1 MLRALLPFVA
11 GIVAAEYYLLPSAFV
26 WVGFAVS
33 GAIAIAG
40 RSSLCAAAA
49 LCCFGWGAAQ
59 WNAPAEDDVPRG
71 VRTVFALAAEGA
83 GEGRITAWRDD
94 DGQWREADV
103 RVVLRG
109 DSTLAP
115 QPGER
120 YVVRTRLY
128 GLHAGSSYGRLM
140 RSRGFGGRVYLS
152 ERQVLWRRTPQPAGL
167 HAAAAERMRRLGLT
181 GRTHALCA
189 AMAAGDRS
197 GLTAPMRGLFARSGA
212 SHLLAVS
219 GLHAGIVFMLA
230 NLLLRWLVLLR
241 RGHLLRNGLVV
252 ALVWFYAAVTGFSPS
267 VVRAALMCSAL
278 QFALASGSL
287 YAGGNALAA
296 AAFAMLACRPAALY
310 DIGFQLSFLSV
321 AAILACGVPLCRRL
335 RTGRRAIDVPVAAA
349 VVSAVATVAT
359 APLAAHTFGTVSFAA
374 VAVNAVAVPLATVVV
389 GTGVLWRAVPL
400 PWAAYV
406 LRPAA
411 EAAASALLW
420 IVERTAALPWA
431 AARWCPDT
439 GTVAAI
445 YLGFLIATLLAG
457 CRERKKTVSL
467 RP

>member
-140 RSRGFGGRVYLS
+140 RSRGFGGRV
-152 ERQVLWRRTPQPAGL
+152 
-167 HAAAAERMRRLGLT
+167 
-181 GRTHALCA
+181 
-189 AMAAGDRS
+189 
-197 GLTAPMRGLFARSGA
+197 
-212 SHLLAVS
+212 
-219 GLHAGIVFMLA
+219 
-230 NLLLRWLVLLR
+230 
-241 RGHLLRNGLVV
+241 
-252 ALVWFYAAVTGFSPS
+252 
-267 VVRAALMCSAL
+267 
-278 QFALASGSL
+278 
-287 YAGGNALAA
+287 
-296 AAFAMLACRPAALY
+296 
-310 DIGFQLSFLSV
+310 
-321 AAILACGVPLCRRL
+321 
-335 RTGRRAIDVPVAAA
+335 
-349 VVSAVATVAT
+349 
-359 APLAAHTFGTVSFAA
+359 
-374 VAVNAVAVPLATVVV
+374 
-389 GTGVLWRAVPL
+389 
-400 PWAAYV
+400 
-406 LRPAA
+406 
-411 EAAASALLW
+411 
-420 IVERTAALPWA
+420 
-431 AARWCPDT
+431 
-439 GTVAAI
+439 
-445 YLGFLIATLLAG
+445 
-457 CRERKKTVSL
+457 
-467 RP
+467 